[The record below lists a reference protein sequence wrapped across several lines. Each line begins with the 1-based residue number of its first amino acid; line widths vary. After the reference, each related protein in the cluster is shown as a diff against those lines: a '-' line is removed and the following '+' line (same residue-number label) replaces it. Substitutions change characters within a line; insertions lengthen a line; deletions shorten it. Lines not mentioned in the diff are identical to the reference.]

1 MEKMVFKNEILN
13 IVFGSL
19 LIIFAFVGYF
29 TKIVEDYLPIIV
41 AIVIILLSAKDCF
54 TRGSENISA
63 SQALCC
69 HEPII
74 LFMLSVAIE
83 G

>member
-29 TKIVEDYLPIIV
+29 TKIVEDYSLTIKECKR
-41 AIVIILLSAKDCF
+41 SF
-54 TRGSENISA
+54 
-63 SQALCC
+63 
-69 HEPII
+69 
-74 LFMLSVAIE
+74 
-83 G
+83 